1 MNYYE
6 KAIDASQ
13 NNYTSP
19 KYLFKAAL
27 LSSKLGKNSKALSYF
42 KLIKSD
48 FPNSEEAAQ
57 VDIQIGRLEN
67 IK

>member
-1 MNYYE
+1 LSYYE
-6 KAIDASQ
+6 EAINASE
-13 NNYTSP
+13 NEYTSP

-27 LSSKLGKNSKALSYF
+27 LSSALGKNSKALSYF
-42 KLIKSD
+42 KRIKSD
-48 FPNSEEAAQ
+48 FPNSEEATQ